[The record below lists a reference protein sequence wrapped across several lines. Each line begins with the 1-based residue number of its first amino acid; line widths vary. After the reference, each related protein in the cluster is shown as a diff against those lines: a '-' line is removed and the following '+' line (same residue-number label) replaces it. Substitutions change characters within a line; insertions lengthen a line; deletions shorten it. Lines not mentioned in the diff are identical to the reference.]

1 MKFVFMGTPDFSV
14 GILEKLIEAGNECTM
29 VVTQPDKP
37 KGRGYSMQFSPVKE
51 AAVKAGIEV
60 LQPVK
65 IREPEFVEQLRKVQ
79 ADVFVVAAFGQIL
92 TKEILEMPKFG
103 CVNVHASLLPKYRGA
118 SPIQWAVINGEK
130 VSGVCT
136 MKMNEGLD
144 TGDII
149 KSCEIELD
157 AEETG
162 GSLFDRLAVAGAN
175 LAVETLKS
183 LEDGTATYTKQDDS
197 MATYTGKIDKLFGKI
212 NWNSDAKSI
221 ERLIRGLNPWPS
233 AYTSVNG
240 KMLKI
245 WKANVIDSKCNDL
258 PGKVAGVNKNS
269 FTVACKDSVLEVL
282 EVQLEGKKRMDAG
295 SFLRGYSLDT
305 ETVLGE

>member
-14 GILEKLIEAGNECTM
+14 GILDKLIEAGNECTL

-37 KGRGYSMQFSPVKE
+37 KGRGYAMQFSPVKE
-51 AAVKAGIEV
+51 AAIKHGIDV
-60 LQPVK
+60 LQPIK
-65 IREPEFVEQLRKVQ
+65 IREPEFVEQLRQVE

-92 TKEILEMPKFG
+92 TKDILEMPRFG
-103 CVNVHASLLPKYRGA
+103 CVNVHGSLLPKYRGA
-118 SPIQWAVINGEK
+118 SPIQWAVIDGEK

-149 KSCEIELD
+149 KSCEVVLSD
-157 AEETG
+157 DETG
-162 GSLFDRLAVAGAN
+162 GSLFDRLAIAGAY

-197 MATYTGKIDKLFGKI
+197 LATYTGKIDKLFGKI
-212 NWNSDAKSI
+212 NWNSDAKAI
-221 ERLIRGLNPWPS
+221 EQLIRGLNPWPS
-233 AYTSVNG
+233 AFTSVNG
-240 KMLKI
+240 KMLKV
-245 WKANVIDSKCNDL
+245 WKAKVIDGETNKK
-258 PGKVAGVNKNS
+258 PGEVIAINKQS
-269 FTVACKDSVLEVL
+269 FAVACKNDALEVL

-295 SFLRGYSLDT
+295 SFLRGFAL
-305 ETVLGE
+305 ENGTVLGE